1 MLLKNHVHWMTI
13 AQLYT
18 SILIAD
24 GGSKVM
30 EGEKQIVGSNSVS
43 HAYLQGIANLWCQQL
58 STLQ

>member
-1 MLLKNHVHWMTI
+1 MTI